1 MSKNGTV
8 RRPNTFWLRH
18 LHWLLDPYTKLGQ
31 TQAVW
36 TRLVVSLQIR
46 YESGEPP
53 HLLTPTFSEAGSPR
67 RRHSEVGLGLPPS
80 EWSLARAKRKASA
93 RHIRK
98 VQGPGSHY
106 GDRNFQT

>member
-18 LHWLLDPYTKLGQ
+18 LHWLLDLYTKLGR

-36 TRLVVSLQIR
+36 TRLVVSLQNR
-46 YESGEPP
+46 YESGKPP
-53 HLLTPTFSEAGSPR
+53 HLLNLDVFRSWLATTAPLGSR
-67 RRHSEVGLGLPPS
+67 TVAAHVR
-80 EWSLARAKRKASA
+80 LARAKRKASP